1 MVASRARSA
10 GRLGGDRLHTPHRPL
25 AGSLAIVLFA
35 LSPTPSAHAAA
46 TQPKTSTSDAGPL
59 PSAEWVIELGNALP
73 RRAGP
78 GDTQDKA
85 PALSISETAAP
96 RLLSQLKE
104 TDRRALPAT
113 LGSGPFTVEL
123 WILDHVNQPVGAL
136 LDSGSPTQGGWALGY
151 VSGQALFG
159 PIGRDGTPALR
170 IQTGDGFKERWHHL
184 MGVWD
189 GRQWIL
195 YIDGIKKADIAA
207 SSDVRPTASLL
218 LSGYFENE
226 RFMRLPNLVK
236 TAAIYDKALS
246 AGEVKTAFARRTQL
260 VEDGRL
266 TDKVL
271 HFTQPPYLNAPTTS
285 SIELSWETDHPIT
298 ATVEWGET
306 ASTLKKH
313 SFTMGRDR
321 LGGMTLNGLR
331 ADTPYFYRV
340 SGVDTAGNRIDSG
353 LLSFRSAPL
362 PGAPFTIAVSADTEA
377 RTHINSR
384 MSALIWE
391 ERPNLLLL
399 AGDLTDGGSKNTRF
413 EWTHEYF
420 AGMGPLF
427 GRVPVIAA
435 PGNGES
441 ELHWFR
447 HYHRQPD
454 DEAFFSHRYG
464 DAEIFVID
472 SNLED
477 REKREPGFRARQKA
491 WLDQALAASTAKWKI
506 AMHHHALI
514 STDDDDYGNS
524 WTGQSRGGDQV
535 IAAELQ
541 PLFEKYGVDLV
552 FVGHLHTY
560 ERSWPIKNGKVDQNG
575 VTYVQLGGMGGNLED
590 FQPTKPWFNRKTFRD
605 HHFLMLRGAEDTLE
619 AEVIDADGHRRD
631 AFALTKKR

>member
-1 MVASRARSA
+1 MIASRAQSA
-10 GRLGGDRLHTPHRPL
+10 GLHREGRLPTPHQTL
-25 AGSLAIVLFA
+25 AASLAIVL
-35 LSPTPSAHAAA
+35 LSLSSLTNANAA
-46 TQPKTSTSDAGPL
+46 TPQPNTSAPDARPL
-59 PSAEWVIELGNALP
+59 PLAEWAVELDNALP

-78 GDTQDKA
+78 GGPGPNA
-85 PALSISETAAP
+85 PLSIGQSAAP
-96 RLLSQLKE
+96 RLLAQLNE
-104 TDRRALPAT
+104 TDRRVLPAT
-113 LGSGPFTVEL
+113 SVAGPFAVEL

-136 LDSGSPTQGGWALGY
+136 LDSGATAQGGWALGY

-159 PIGRDGTPALR
+159 PIGADGLPALR
-170 IQTGDGFKERWHHL
+170 VKTGEGFKHRWHHL
-184 MGVWD
+184 VGVWD
-189 GRQWIL
+189 GRQWAL
-195 YIDGIKKADIAA
+195 YVNGVRKADTAA
-207 SSDVRPTASLL
+207 SSGPRPTMSSLL

-236 TAAIYDKALS
+236 DVAIYDKALN
-246 AGEVKTAFARRTQL
+246 AAEVKSAFARRAQL

-266 TDKVL
+266 TDKAL
-271 HFTQPPYLNAPTTS
+271 HFTQPPYLNAPTTT
-285 SIELSWETDHPIT
+285 SIELSWETDRPI
-298 ATVEWGET
+298 AGTVEWGET
-306 ASTLKKH
+306 AATLKKET
-313 SFTMGRDR
+313 FKPGDR
-321 LGGMTLNGLR
+321 LGGKTLDGLR

-340 SGVDTAGNRIDSG
+340 SGVDTTGNRIDSG
-353 LLSFRSAPL
+353 LLSFRTAPL

-377 RTHINSR
+377 RTHINGR

-447 HYHRQPD
+447 HYHRQPG

-464 DAEIFVID
+464 DAEIFVLD

-491 WLDQALAASTAKWKI
+491 WLDQALGASTAKWKI
-506 AMHHHALI
+506 AMHHHAMM

-524 WTGQSRGGDQV
+524 WTGKSRGGDDV
-535 IAAELQ
+535 VTAEFQ
-541 PLFEKYGVDLV
+541 PLYEKHGVDLV

-560 ERSWPIKNGKVDQNG
+560 ERSWPIRNGKVDQNG
-575 VTYVQLGGMGGNLED
+575 VTYVQVGGMGGNLED
-590 FQPTKPWFNRKTFRD
+590 FQPTKPWFNRKSFRD
-605 HHFLMLRGAEDTLE
+605 HHYLMLRGAGDTLE
-619 AEVIDADGHRRD
+619 AEAFDADGNRRD
-631 AFALTKKR
+631 AFVLTKKR